1 MVRPT
6 FPSASSAAS
15 NGLVRNKASKVI
27 DFKTIEWARDALYTT
42 YTFGD
47 KFEYMADI
55 EERCVLLYMEW
66 TQFKGYKQGKHRVQ
80 STLVLSFKA
89 IRLVLTCI

>member
-6 FPSASSAAS
+6 FPSASSATS

-55 EERCVLLYMEW
+55 EERCVLLYQACFF
-66 TQFKGYKQGKHRVQ
+66 TDFAAIQDNGI
-80 STLVLSFKA
+80 SLILSLEKNP
-89 IRLVLTCI
+89 

>member
-6 FPSASSAAS
+6 FPSASSATS

-55 EERCVLLYMEW
+55 EERCVLLYLGCRQKIKKIPPLLFGTGL
-66 TQFKGYKQGKHRVQ
+66 TQKTIWQQF
-80 STLVLSFKA
+80 F
-89 IRLVLTCI
+89 